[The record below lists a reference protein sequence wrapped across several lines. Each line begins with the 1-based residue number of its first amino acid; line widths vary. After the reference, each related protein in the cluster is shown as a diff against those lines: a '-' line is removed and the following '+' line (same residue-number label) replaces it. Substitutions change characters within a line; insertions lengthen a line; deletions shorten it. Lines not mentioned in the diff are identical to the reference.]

1 MMEDE
6 FKGMFQWKLQA
17 SVLIN
22 HEPNVIIPSS

>member
-6 FKGMFQWKLQA
+6 FKGMFQCKLQA

-22 HEPNVIIPSS
+22 YEPNVIIPTS